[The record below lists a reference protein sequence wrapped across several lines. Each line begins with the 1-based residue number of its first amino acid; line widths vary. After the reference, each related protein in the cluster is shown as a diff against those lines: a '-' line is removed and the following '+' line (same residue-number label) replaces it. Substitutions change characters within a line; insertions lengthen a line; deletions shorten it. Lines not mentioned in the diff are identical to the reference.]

1 MKSAEYAVVIVT
13 YNRIQLLRECVVHA
27 VSQTSCPKSIII
39 VDNASTDETDEY
51 LESLKQHEYFEVIR
65 LPQNIGGAGGFA
77 KGIEKAMEKNVDCVL
92 LIDDDAIIA
101 DDYMEKILSAMELHP
116 QYKAFAGVVKT
127 GGKIDPFHRRDF
139 RKPGLTTR
147 NVQEKKYSQDY
158 FTCDSVSF
166 CGMVVNTELIR
177 EIGLPHAEYFI
188 FFDDTEYS
196 LRILRY
202 NQFLVVTGAVLNH
215 KTKTEI
221 QDDPRRY
228 GWKDYYAV
236 RNRILMV
243 REHGSVVD
251 RVINFIDIFIHII
264 FRNWI
269 FGLTKRDHYD
279 WKYERSLVR
288 EAIRDSNGE
297 SLRNVVIKRE
307 GRESYRIEYSEICK
321 TSAEQPFHQK

>member
-1 MKSAEYAVVIVT
+1 MSSEYAIVIVT
-13 YNRIQLLRECVVHA
+13 YNRERLLRECVSHA
-27 VSQTSCPKSIII
+27 INQTSRPAWIII
-39 VDNASTDETDEY
+39 VDNASTDGTGKY
-51 LESLKQHEYFEVIR
+51 LGSLDSQNNIEVIR

-77 KGIEKAMEKNVDCVL
+77 SGMERALEKNVDCIL

-101 DDYMEKILSAMELHP
+101 DDYMKKVLTARELFP
-116 QYKAFAGVVKT
+116 QYRAFAGVVET
-127 GGKIDPFHRRDF
+127 EGRVDPFHRRNF
-139 RKPGLTTR
+139 RKLGFMTR
-147 NVQEKKYSQDY
+147 NVQEKRYKQDY
-158 FTCDSVSF
+158 FTCDSASF
-166 CGMVVNTELIR
+166 CGMVVDTDLIE
-177 EIGLPHAEYFI
+177 EIGLPHVEYFI
-188 FFDDTEYS
+188 FCDDTEYS

-202 NQFLVVTGAVLNH
+202 NQFLVVTGALLNH
-215 KTKTEI
+215 KTTTAEESY
-221 QDDPRRY
+221 PRRY

-243 REHGSVVD
+243 REHGNILD
-251 RVINFIDIFIHII
+251 RIVNFLDIFVHII
-264 FRNWI
+264 FRNWL
-269 FGLTKRDHYD
+269 FGLVKKDHYD